1 MPVERWSHSAEIA
14 RCSGGAGEA
23 QRADRGLREGVRET
37 GDVWCGVGAGVGR
50 LASRAGQE
58 YADTASELCEAP
70 PGGEAQRK
78 LLRGAGG
85 VQSSEG
91 LSRCPCSMVLPWPFS
106 QAKLLFVVRIAG
118 IIKMS
123 PKPRRGP
130 STREADLNSCNHS
143 LRLRRKVLQL
153 LRLKQ
158 LHNGVFL
165 KAWRLRPLAI
175 LLPRQAALR

>member
-1 MPVERWSHSAEIA
+1 MPLQHGAAVALF
-14 RCSGGAGEA
+14 AGEVA
-23 QRADRGLREGVRET
+23 LRRPHCGHHQDEPKTQAWSFDT
-37 GDVWCGVGAGVGR
+37 G
-50 LASRAGQE
+50 SRPE
-58 YADTASELCEAP
+58 
-70 PGGEAQRK
+70 
-78 LLRGAGG
+78 
-85 VQSSEG
+85 
-91 LSRCPCSMVLPWPFS
+91 
-106 QAKLLFVVRIAG
+106 
-118 IIKMS
+118 
-123 PKPRRGP
+123 PRRGP

>member
-1 MPVERWSHSAEIA
+1 M
-14 RCSGGAGEA
+14 
-23 QRADRGLREGVRET
+23 
-37 GDVWCGVGAGVGR
+37 
-50 LASRAGQE
+50 
-58 YADTASELCEAP
+58 
-70 PGGEAQRK
+70 
-78 LLRGAGG
+78 
-85 VQSSEG
+85 QSSEG